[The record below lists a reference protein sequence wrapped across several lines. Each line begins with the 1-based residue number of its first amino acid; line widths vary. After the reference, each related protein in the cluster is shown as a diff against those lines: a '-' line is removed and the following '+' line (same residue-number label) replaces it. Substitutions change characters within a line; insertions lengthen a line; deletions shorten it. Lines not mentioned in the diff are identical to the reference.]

1 MERDVT
7 IPGVALSGRTILIVE
22 DEPLIVLE
30 VQDAFHGAGARIVSA
45 ARIKDALEIIDKSD
59 LSAAVVDINLGGQDC
74 SAVCE
79 RLAERKI
86 PFVLYT
92 GQARPEVL
100 LRWPEA
106 PVLTKLA
113 DMQKVLAVVAGI
125 LG

>member
-30 VQDAFHGAGARIVSA
+30 VQDAFHAAGARIVSA
-45 ARIKDALEIIDKSD
+45 ARIKDALEIIDKND

-74 SAVCE
+74 GAVCE

-125 LG
+125 LR